1 MVPDNPGF
9 IQSRAL
15 PIRVAFALAPVALFV
30 FALSYIP
37 LPAELL
43 LYNPLTAVTARLVTL
58 GTTVLGLLSGLG
70 AVSGA
75 WGIINRSR

>member
-1 MVPDNPGF
+1 M
-9 IQSRAL
+9 QSRAL
-15 PIRVAFALAPVALFV
+15 PIRVAFALAPVALFI

-43 LYNPLTAVTARLVTL
+43 LHNPLTAVTARLVTL

-70 AVSGA
+70 AVSGS